1 MLGCRILGTEH
12 SNKIKRQWSFERP
25 FVPVTT
31 MSRTSAIET
40 GRLVAKCLASAWRVQ
55 PPPLDL
61 STADF
66 ERIAPLL
73 LQTGV
78 GALAWWRVRE
88 SELRNCAAAEQLHE
102 AYRLYTLESRL
113 NQAKI
118 AKVFALLRSFGVEPI
133 LIKGWA
139 AARYYP
145 EQGLR
150 PYGDIDICVRRKEFE
165 KAERALAGL
174 DPLRFKLDLHSGF
187 AKFGIREEAE
197 LFTRSR
203 LATIEQ
209 TDVRILG
216 VEDHLR
222 VVCFHL
228 MREGA
233 WRPLWLVDVAAALES
248 QPRDFDWNY
257 CLGEK
262 RHAAPVVSAI
272 GLAQQLLG
280 AEVEHMT
287 EAQRPLKN
295 PSWLIPTVLNE
306 WGSPAPSMTSR
317 HEVPMLGHLRR
328 RKDLLQGLRH
338 RWPNPIEA
346 TTTMNGPF
354 NDLPRLPFQIA
365 NSLVRLGAFAA
376 HLPKTWNK

>member
-1 MLGCRILGTEH
+1 MKT
-12 SNKIKRQWSFERP
+12 K
-25 FVPVTT
+25 
-31 MSRTSAIET
+31 T
-40 GRLVAKCLASAWRVQ
+40 GSLVAAFLAGAWRRS
-55 PPPLDL
+55 PPALDF
-61 STADF
+61 SITDF

-73 LQTGV
+73 LQTGA
-78 GALAWWRVRE
+78 GALGWWRVRD
-88 SELRNCAAAEQLHE
+88 SELRSCDVAEQLHE
-102 AYRLYTLESRL
+102 AYRLYRLESRL

-165 KAERALAGL
+165 KAERALASL

-187 AKFGIREEAE
+187 GKFGIREEAE

-216 VEDHLR
+216 VEDDLR

-248 QPRDFDWNY
+248 LPCNFDWNY
-257 CLGEK
+257 CLGDK

-280 AEVEHMT
+280 AEVEHMP
-287 EAQRPLKN
+287 EALRPRKN
-295 PSWLIPTVLNE
+295 PRWLIPTVLNE

-346 TTTMNGPF
+346 TTTINGPF
-354 NDLPRLPFQIA
+354 NDLPRLPFQIG
-365 NSLVRLGAFAA
+365 NSLLRIGAFLT